1 MKNFKAT
8 LQGFVC
14 FFLTV
19 GVNVGF
25 GMGLYSLTKNKS
37 KMIIGLL
44 MFLVVFLSA
53 MVCSILDVIRR
64 KIMIEKPLKEIT
76 EATEQ
81 MAKGNF
87 KIHLVPSHSYKDFD
101 EFDLIKEDLMKMA
114 KELSKSELLK
124 NDFISNVSHEIK
136 TPLSVI
142 QSYAFAL
149 NDDKLEVKTRKKYL
163 NNLQNSCKKLS
174 NLVTNILKLNK
185 LENQNLIPEMKKFN
199 LSESLTN
206 QILQYEQIIED
217 KNLELECDIEQDL
230 YIYSEES
237 YLEII
242 WNNLISN
249 AIKFTEKGKISVSLK
264 KQKED
269 IIVKIKDTG
278 KGMTSEI
285 GKHIFDKFYQGD
297 SSHIEEGNGLGLAL
311 VKKVIDILGGSISV
325 ESELGQGSIFTVVIK
340 ER

>member
-8 LQGFVC
+8 LQGFIC

-19 GVNVGF
+19 GVNVGL
-25 GMGLYSLTKNKS
+25 GMGLYSITKNKS
-37 KMIIGLL
+37 KLVIGIL

-53 MVCSILDVIRR
+53 MVCSILDIIRR

-76 EATEQ
+76 EATQQ

-87 KIHLVPSHSYKDFD
+87 KIHLVPAHSYKDYD
-101 EFDLIKEDLMKMA
+101 EFDLIKEYLMKMG
-114 KELSKSELLK
+114 KELAKSEVLK

-142 QSYAFAL
+142 QSYTFAL
-149 NDDKLEVKTRKKYL
+149 NDDKLDDKTRKKYL
-163 NNLQNSCKKLS
+163 MNLQDSCKKLS

-185 LENQNLIPEMKKFN
+185 LENQNLTPELKTFN
-199 LSESLTN
+199 LSESLAN
-206 QILQYEQIIED
+206 QILQYEQIIEE
-217 KNLELECDIEQDL
+217 KNLELECDIEPDL
-230 YIYSEES
+230 YLKSEES

-249 AIKFTEKGKISVSLK
+249 AIKFTDKGKISISLK
-264 KQKED
+264 KEQNNYVIK
-269 IIVKIKDTG
+269 VKDTG
-278 KGMTSEI
+278 KGMNIET

-325 ESELGQGSIFTVVIK
+325 ESELGKGSTFIVTIK
-340 ER
+340 EE